1 MLTLGVASVGRTAVS
16 KGRLYAIATS
26 AAILGS
32 SCLSLP
38 ARAVDINDEFVFGD
52 SYSDTGAYVKL
63 TNGETSVWY
72 LAQDFGITLTTSK
85 NADPGTDGVNFA
97 ESGARVFVGP
107 KAPAMQPRSLTQQVA
122 EFQNYVDTGKV
133 TFNPS
138 TSLFFLLGGL
148 NDHNLVTSAQVNT
161 ATESQVATLY
171 SLGARIFEIALLPAD
186 VPAFTDSAD
195 NFNPGYE
202 ALIPELQAKYPDAVF
217 NLSNWGPD
225 YDQILTDPA
234 KYGITNTTDPCD
246 NLSAPAGTPVCS
258 DPSQYFYYYNSHPS
272 DAAHQ
277 IVGGELYQEVL
288 GLPSP
293 VPEPSTWIMMA
304 LGFLGLGFAGYR
316 RGRTKALV
324 V

>member
-1 MLTLGVASVGRTAVS
+1 MSRN
-16 KGRLYAIATS
+16 RLYAL
-26 AAILGS
+26 AASTALLWSTILS
-32 SCLSLP
+32 VP

-63 TNGETSVWY
+63 TNGETAVWY

-97 ESGARVFVGP
+97 QSGARVFVGP
-107 KAPAMQPRSLTQQVA
+107 TPPATQPLSLTQQVA
-122 EFQNYVDTGKV
+122 QFQAYVQSGDV

-148 NDHNLVTSAQVNT
+148 NDHTKVTSAQVNAAT
-161 ATESQVATLY
+161 ASQVATLY

-202 ALIPELQAKYPDAVF
+202 TLVPELKALYPDATF

-225 YDQILTDPA
+225 YDQILTNPEQ
-234 KYGITNTTDPCD
+234 YGITNTTDPCD
-246 NLSAPAGTPVCS
+246 NLSAPPGTPVCS
-258 DPSQYFYYYNSHPS
+258 TPNQYFYYYNSHPS
-272 DAAHQ
+272 DASHQ

-293 VPEPSTWIMMA
+293 VPEPSTWAMMV
-304 LGFLGLGFAGYR
+304 LGFLGIGFAGFR
-316 RGRTKALV
+316 RARTKV
-324 V
+324 VAG